1 MNKGIVPNVIILFM
15 RKKPTI
21 SNIANIAIT
30 RFFNIQSMDVVFSNG
45 EKRQYERLKPPGNG
59 AVLVI
64 PMLDDETVLMIY
76 EYSGGTDRYELA
88 LTKGKID
95 DGETPLEA
103 ANRELIEEIGYGAKK
118 LTYMKAMSIAPGYQ
132 SSITHIILAQ
142 DLYEEIAQGD
152 EPEPLE
158 VVKHK
163 LANLETLVYND
174 DLTEA
179 RSIAALY
186 MAKEVIKQQNLSD

>member
-1 MNKGIVPNVIILFM
+1 MQ
-15 RKKPTI
+15 KKPQILNIETI
-21 SNIANIAIT
+21 ATT
-30 RFFNIQSMDVVFSNG
+30 RIFNIERLDLEFSNG

-64 PMLDDETVLMIY
+64 PMLDDDTVVMIY
-76 EYSGGTDRYELA
+76 EYSGGTDKYELA

-95 DGETPLEA
+95 AGETPLEA
-103 ANRELIEEIGYGAKK
+103 ADRELMEEIGYGSKK
-118 LTYMKAMSIAPGYQ
+118 LTFVKTMTLAPGYQ
-132 SSITHIILAQ
+132 SNITHIILAQ
-142 DLYEEIAQGD
+142 DLYKASAEGD

-163 LANLETLVYND
+163 LSDLETLVYNE

-179 RSIAALY
+179 RTIAALY
-186 MAKEVIKQQNLSD
+186 MAKEIIRKQNA